1 MAAYEFWAQRD
12 GADYLKLSVPSDSTP
27 TIDWTADAQIKASAA
42 LQCVYDARISWLTDD
57 LAIYRDADGVREC
70 LGVFCVTT
78 SPISTD
84 ESGVQIQSLTG
95 YDQTYVLVELS
106 RLEYTHTVRA
116 GTGYMDAIREQLIA
130 AGIHQMMLTDCP
142 DRVAT
147 DMAWEP
153 GTSRY
158 DIISQLLSDIN
169 YRDLWFNGSGCAICE
184 PWAPAAI
191 TPATHTYDASAAS
204 GMLVEMD
211 QDCDT
216 FSAANVFVSIVSS
229 ADIAGE
235 MRAES
240 VNDDI
245 SSPLSVQRRG
255 RRIRL
260 TLVVVV
266 RAVREMGEAVAA
278 DEHADRAALIS
289 GPRRLVGV
297 PRVRHDEVMRD
308 GGPGNRRPDE
318 LIVQRPALVRLVGES
333 DRLDGVEARVGRQG
347 QLVDAIGR
355 VAETVRPVLRLRTD
369 KRPLDGERHDA
380 GGVEQAGVDI
390 HASADGNAERV
401 VLVPELRP
409 VTMADA
415 RDGPERGRIRQRG

>member
-57 LAIYRDADGVREC
+57 LAIYRVAGGVREC

-142 DRVAT
+142 DTVAT

-204 GMLVEMD
+204 GMLVEME

-255 RRIRL
+255 LRIPVVE
-260 TLVVVV
+260 TLDSIASQDALQA
-266 RAVREMGEAVAA
+266 RANMNKLHSMMSTELYTFYTSA
-278 DEHADRAALIS
+278 DTERAHGLNDAIL
-289 GPRRLVGV
+289 LQ
-297 PRVRHDEVMRD
+297 RD
-308 GGPGNRRPDE
+308 GVGLLEEQDWSLECAPGGTMTHTGRR
-318 LIVQRPALVRLVGES
+318 VYYN
-333 DRLDGVEARVGRQG
+333 LD
-347 QLVDAIGR
+347 
-355 VAETVRPVLRLRTD
+355 
-369 KRPLDGERHDA
+369 
-380 GGVEQAGVDI
+380 
-390 HASADGNAERV
+390 S
-401 VLVPELRP
+401 
-409 VTMADA
+409 
-415 RDGPERGRIRQRG
+415 